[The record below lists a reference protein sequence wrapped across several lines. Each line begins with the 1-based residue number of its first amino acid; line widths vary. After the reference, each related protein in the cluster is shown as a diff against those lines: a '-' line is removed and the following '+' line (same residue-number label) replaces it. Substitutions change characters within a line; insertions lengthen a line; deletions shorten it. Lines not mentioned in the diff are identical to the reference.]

1 MPPPPEERGWLLDI
15 ALSRGEILL
24 WILSV
29 TGERRPLRAPFR
41 PRFYLGAP
49 ARELSEIHGK
59 ITRMRLPCTLSLTEK
74 RELAE
79 DAPRPLLEI
88 AVASPGAFGPV
99 VASIVRAFPGRALY
113 NCDIDLPRLYLYETG
128 LFPLAICRFTAGADG
143 QVREILAEDSP
154 FDPGWSTPPLRTMEM
169 AVEEAR
175 TGAPGAFPG
184 ALRITV
190 DGEVRILAG
199 DEPDSLLETLATLL
213 DREDPDLLLT
223 DHGDD
228 LIFPRLAHLMGKTG
242 LTLPLNREDGG
253 ETAGRR
259 GGSFASGGRTT
270 HSAGAWILSGRWHI
284 DRKNSFAY
292 AECGLEG
299 LLEQARVTRIPVQS
313 LARSSTGTGITSMQI
328 DRALSEG
335 ILVPWRKSEPEEFRS
350 ALDLLEGDRGGMVFV
365 PRPALHD
372 AVCELDFASMYP
384 SIMKAFNISPE
395 TVDCPCCPE
404 NRVPG
409 TGHTLCTRREGLI
422 PRVLSPLLE
431 KRARYKEL
439 RESAPDPEEKRRY
452 EQRQGALKWLLVVSF
467 GYLGYK
473 NARFGKV
480 SAHECVTA
488 LGREVLLQAKE
499 VAEEEGYALLHG
511 IVDSLWLT
519 KKEMTEEGC
528 RELAGKISRKTG
540 ISISLEGLY
549 RWLRFFPSKG
559 RPGVAVSTCYAGVFQ
574 SGKIKVR
581 GLACRRSDTP
591 PFVRKVQEEILL
603 RLSQARCR
611 QEYLAIIPE
620 AAALLDDALRAL
632 RDGEVRLPE
641 LVITKR
647 LSKRPEDYQKASLIA
662 IVAQERLSRGI
673 LTEPG
678 QKIRYIITAGHDP
691 DPASRARAWE
701 TFSPDHT
708 CDREAYADL
717 LVRSCAPLIEPP
729 PS

>member
-1 MPPPPEERGWLLDI
+1 MPPHREERGWLLDVVL
-15 ALSRGEILL
+15 ARGEILL
-24 WILSV
+24 WILFS
-29 TGERRPLRAPFR
+29 TGERRPLRASFQ

-49 ARELSEIHGK
+49 ARELSSIHEK
-59 ITRMRLPCTLSLTEK
+59 IARMGLPCSLSLTEK

-79 DAPRPLLEI
+79 PTPRPVLEVT
-88 AVASPGAFGPV
+88 VASPGAFGPV
-99 VASIVRAFPGRALY
+99 AASIVRAFPGGALY

-128 LFPLAICRFTAGADG
+128 LFPLALCRFISSEEGL
-143 QVREILAEDSP
+143 VREIRAEDSP
-154 FDPGWSTPPLRTMEM
+154 FDPGWVIPPLRIMEM
-169 AVEEAR
+169 AVEEERA
-175 TGAPGAFPG
+175 GAPGAFPG
-184 ALRITV
+184 AIRVTV

-199 DEPDSLLETLATLL
+199 EEPHFLLESLATLL

-228 LIFPRLAHLMGKTG
+228 LIFPRLARLMGKTG
-242 LTLPLNREDGG
+242 LTLPLHRG
-253 ETAGRR
+253 EGRN
-259 GGSFASGGRTT
+259 AATKNGRAT
-270 HSAGAWILSGRWHI
+270 HSTGAWILSGRWHI

-299 LLEQARVTRIPVQS
+299 LLEQSRVTRIPVQS

-335 ILVPWRKSEPEEFRS
+335 ILVPWRKNEPEEFRS
-350 ALDLLEGDRGGMVFV
+350 ALDLLEGDKGGMVFV
-365 PRPALHD
+365 PRPGLHD
-372 AVCELDFASMYP
+372 TVCELDFASMYP
-384 SIMKAFNISPE
+384 SIMTSFNISPE

-409 TGHTLCTRREGLI
+409 TGHTLCTRRDGLI

-439 RESAPDPEEKRRY
+439 RDRASDPEEKRRY

-499 VAEEEGYALLHG
+499 VAEKEGYALLHG

-519 KKEMTEEGC
+519 KAGMTEEGC
-528 RELAGKISRKTG
+528 RDLAGKISQKTG
-540 ISISLEGLY
+540 ISINLEGLY

-559 RPGVAVSTCYAGVFQ
+559 RPDVAASTCYAGVFR

-591 PFVRKVQEEILL
+591 PFVKRVQEEILA
-603 RLSQARCR
+603 RLAQAKCR
-611 QEYLAIIPE
+611 QEYLAVLPE

-647 LSKRPEDYQKASLIA
+647 LSKRPEDYQKSSLIA

-678 QKIRYIITAGHDP
+678 QKIRYIITARQDP
-691 DPASRARAWE
+691 DPASRARSWE
-701 TFSPDHT
+701 TFSPDHS